1 MIKIVAVIRPH
12 KLAEV
17 QKALV
22 GLGIYGLT
30 VTEVKGH
37 GHQGGHTEQYRGTSR
52 VVDLVPKLR
61 VETVVESA
69 RADEATTTLLKTW
82 APHVRDWRD
91 GDPTWQGGKGKGI
104 IYVKGNVNIYAGS
117 NSVFLGLL
125 YVHGQLN
132 IHGPAL
138 VKGAIVGQ
146 KGINLNG
153 SGGPVVVQHSNKTLE
168 ALELSFAN
176 YRVARAIRPLHGAEH

>member
-22 GLGIYGLT
+22 ESGIHGLT

-69 RADEATTTLLKTW
+69 RADEVIET
-82 APHVRDWRD
+82 
-91 GDPTWQGGKGKGI
+91 I
-104 IYVKGNVNIYAGS
+104 E
-117 NSVFLGLL
+117 
-125 YVHGQLN
+125 
-132 IHGPAL
+132 AL
-138 VKGAIVGQ
+138 VDAARTGAIGDGKVFIETIDEAVRIRTGQ
-146 KGINLNG
+146 RGDC
-153 SGGPVVVQHSNKTLE
+153 
-168 ALELSFAN
+168 AL
-176 YRVARAIRPLHGAEH
+176 PT